1 MAVWLVDVSGDMM
14 HWFDIGTGIALV
26 FGGIWSL
33 FRGLTREVISIL
45 GIVAACML
53 SAWGAPYVATALEPV
68 LSLPWLRQA
77 IGLCSIFL
85 VAVVGYVLLAK
96 GMRRLVKAAGLSL
109 PDRVLGGLFGLIKV
123 GVLISAVVIVLTKFF
138 PDVATHIATESR
150 LAPTFFYT
158 AQLLTTLLPEDIHT
172 DFQRFYDR
180 VEKRFK
186 QWLPAHQL
194 LPQATPMQQ
203 PSVPPQVAPPPQQ
216 PPGISASDERALRQ
230 LIRERWQGN

>member
-1 MAVWLVDVSGDMM
+1 M
-14 HWFDIGTGIALV
+14 HWFDIGTGVALV
-26 FGGIWSL
+26 VGSIWSF

-53 SAWGAPYVATALEPV
+53 SAWGSPYVATALEPAI
-68 LSLPWLRQA
+68 SLPWLRQA

-85 VAVVGYVLLAK
+85 LAVVGYVLLAK
-96 GMRRLVKAAGLSL
+96 AVRRMVKAAGLSL

-138 PDVATHIATESR
+138 PDIATHIATESR

-158 AQLLTTLLPEDIHT
+158 AQLLTTLLPEDVHT
-172 DFQRFYDR
+172 DFQHFYDR
-180 VEKRFK
+180 VQKHFK
-186 QWLPAHQL
+186 QWLPAQQL
-194 LPQATPMQQ
+194 LLPGAAPTPQ
-203 PSVPPQVAPPPQQ
+203 PSVSPQAAPPPQE
-216 PPGISASDERALRQ
+216 PSDISASDEQALRQ